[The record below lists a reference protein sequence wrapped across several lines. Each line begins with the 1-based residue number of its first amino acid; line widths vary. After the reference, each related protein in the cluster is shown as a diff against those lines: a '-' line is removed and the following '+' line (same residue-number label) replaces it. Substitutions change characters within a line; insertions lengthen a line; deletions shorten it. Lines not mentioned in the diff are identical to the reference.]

1 MKHPNLTGKAVTII
15 HTAIAMNHGDQWQS
29 ICYDNLTD
37 KYNLGEI
44 IHTEQRNN

>member
-1 MKHPNLTGKAVTII
+1 MESSDKV
-15 HTAIAMNHGDQWQS
+15 
-29 ICYDNLTD
+29 CYDDLTD